1 MVWKASGGAQTQL
14 SNGINWALKCLGEF
28 CMFAPPAFKLL
39 RAFLNMSDAATL
51 LLFAERVNRQM
62 CVSWKNS
69 WTHSAKCMWKGL
81 LIARLLCFR
90 KAQVLRWGGL
100 GLLSEVLTHSVDG
113 ERCEE
118 KKKKNEFLFF
128 SLRNRLRKTSWITF
142 QAQQEV
148 NSLLS
153 RGTQEINRHHQHIPT
168 LAPTHRKEFGHYVA
182 MGDWFTF
189 WPDACWWSK
198 HCGSFLES
206 VQELKCLWGLVCVS
220 ITVPAWGSSLLL

>member
-1 MVWKASGGAQTQL
+1 
-14 SNGINWALKCLGEF
+14 
-28 CMFAPPAFKLL
+28 
-39 RAFLNMSDAATL
+39 MSDIATL
-51 LLFAERVNRQM
+51 LLNVWTDR
-62 CVSWKNS
+62 CWKNS

-81 LIARLLCFR
+81 LIARLLYFR
-90 KAQVLRWGGL
+90 KAQVLRWGVGVR
-100 GLLSEVLTHSVDG
+100 GVAVRGVDAQRSVDG

-118 KKKKNEFLFF
+118 KRKKKSFFFFL
-128 SLRNRLRKTSWITF
+128 LRNRLRKTSWITF

-206 VQELKCLWGLVCVS
+206 VQELKCLRGLVCVS

>member
-1 MVWKASGGAQTQL
+1 MPSRILQVRTACVWTTRSISEHVRRCDSPAVCWTCEQTDVEKTPGPILQSVCERGFWL
-14 SNGINWALKCLGEF
+14 LG
-28 CMFAPPAFKLL
+28 
-39 RAFLNMSDAATL
+39 SY
-51 LLFAERVNRQM
+51 
-62 CVSWKNS
+62 
-69 WTHSAKCMWKGL
+69 
-81 LIARLLCFR
+81 
-90 KAQVLRWGGL
+90 VLEKPRCWGG
-100 GLLSEVLTHSVDG
+100 GGGCCQRCWRTEKCGWGEVW
-113 ERCEE
+113 RKKE
-118 KKKKNEFLFF
+118 KKWVSFFF
-128 SLRNRLRKTSWITF
+128 SSRNRLRKTSCKTF

-206 VQELKCLWGLVCVS
+206 IQELKCLRGLVCVS